1 MKLMATFRHSSGP
14 SITPL
19 KLSKQGGQYGDQEIP
34 IGTFIA
40 FLGTLPLTDTVVTMY
55 L

>member
-34 IGTFIA
+34 IVMH
-40 FLGTLPLTDTVVTMY
+40 LSNPLCAANKLQY